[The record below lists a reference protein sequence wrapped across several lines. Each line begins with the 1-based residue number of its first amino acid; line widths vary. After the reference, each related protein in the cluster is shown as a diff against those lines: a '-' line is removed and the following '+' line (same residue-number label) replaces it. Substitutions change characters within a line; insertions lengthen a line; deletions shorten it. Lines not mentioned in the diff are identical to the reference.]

1 MTKLTEIALLLYPA
15 VHSPSVG
22 GLTDLLKSA
31 SSFAQ
36 TKHLNGLRISHWQAD
51 NALNTQHNGLIT
63 GQISKVF
70 DTHPELENA
79 ISMLVI
85 PPSFEAPIE
94 RQTAQAYAAW
104 LTQLHNQGV
113 VLCAICAGI
122 FILLETGLLAGRT
135 VTTHW
140 LNNQTVKDR
149 SSQVTVDCSQ
159 LLIDDHDIM
168 TSAGALSWMDLS
180 LKLLEKI
187 YQGSLMLEFAK
198 YMLIDPPSRQ
208 QSYYNTFAPS
218 FSHGDSSIIKIQH
231 WLQTHYNQKITLD
244 LLAEQIALEKR
255 TLLRR
260 FKKATDMTVI
270 EYCQN
275 LRIQKAQTLLET
287 TSLSFES
294 IAWQVG
300 YQDSSSFNK
309 IFTKAIGLTST
320 EYRKRF
326 KN

>member
-1 MTKLTEIALLLYPA
+1 MTKLTEIALLLYPE

-22 GLTDLLKSA
+22 GLTDLLKNA

-36 TKHLNGLRISHWQAD
+36 AKALHGLRISHWQVD
-51 NALNTQHNGLIT
+51 N

-70 DTHPELENA
+70 DTHPDLENA
-79 ISMLVI
+79 ICMLVI

-94 RQTAQAYAAW
+94 REAAQAYAAW
-104 LTQLHNQGV
+104 LTQLHSTGV

-149 SSQVTVDCSQ
+149 AANVSVDCSQ
-159 LLIDDHDIM
+159 LMIDDNDIM
-168 TSAGALSWMDLS
+168 TSAGALSWMDLG

-187 YQGSLMLEFAK
+187 YQGSLMVDFAK

-208 QSYYNTFAPS
+208 QSYYSNFSPS
-218 FSHGDSSIIKIQH
+218 FSHGDTTIIKIQH
-231 WLQTHYNQKITLD
+231 WLQTNYDKKITLD
-244 LLAEQIALEKR
+244 LLAGQIALEKR

-309 IFTKAIGLTST
+309 VFTKAIGLTST

-326 KN
+326 RNSSLAVAI